1 MALLGPAVLPVLW
14 PSCEL
19 LFSEFHSN
27 SACLSSPKKG
37 SIVIDESEIA
47 LGYQK
52 SNYFQ
57 FASLIWSDPFS
68 IVASQSVVSVLPS
81 TASGVFQGAPECWV
95 EWYVAPVLQLLPE
108 LPATQEQVHFADVH
122 KCEGMRSATADRI
135 SQARNRNLQRDAID
149 LFLSTTRRIKM
160 FCRR

>member
-1 MALLGPAVLPVLW
+1 MPEETPAAK
-14 PSCEL
+14 
-19 LFSEFHSN
+19 F
-27 SACLSSPKKG
+27 ADRKQK
-37 SIVIDESEIA
+37 IDLTPLDNGI
-47 LGYQK
+47 
-52 SNYFQ
+52 
-57 FASLIWSDPFS
+57 
-68 IVASQSVVSVLPS
+68 
-81 TASGVFQGAPECWV
+81 QGAPECWV

-160 FCRR
+160 FCRK